1 MTISGYTILNQMYE
15 STDSLVYQA
24 IREQDNTAVVMKVL
38 KEDYPAQRH
47 ISKYTHEYHTI
58 RSLSQRIQERFNIP
72 VVYLTAY
79 ADEDTVRRAKVTKP
93 FGYLIKPFDDKE
105 LHSTIEI
112 ALYNRQ
118 MEQKLI
124 ESERK
129 YHTIF
134 DEARD
139 GIVLIDKESGY
150 VVDCNP
156 EFEKQTGRKIEQLKK
171 MKIWEVRPPE
181 KVEVAKRK
189 FSEIKEKGMGGS
201 SELEFQK
208 PGGERTFIEF
218 SSHAVSVGGRQILQS
233 ICRDITERKKM
244 EEEIL
249 KKNEELEPPRSGY
262 YAIVEMNHVCGSA

>member
-1 MTISGYTILNQMYE
+1 MQWGLRAKFLLAEGEVNKGATFYF
-15 STDSLVYQA
+15 SL
-24 IREQDNTAVVMKVL
+24 
-38 KEDYPAQRH
+38 PG
-47 ISKYTHEYHTI
+47 
-58 RSLSQRIQERFNIP
+58 
-72 VVYLTAY
+72 
-79 ADEDTVRRAKVTKP
+79 RRAWWRLKVTKP

-201 SELEFQK
+201 SELEFQNK
-208 PGGERTFIEF
+208 
-218 SSHAVSVGGRQILQS
+218 
-233 ICRDITERKKM
+233 
-244 EEEIL
+244 
-249 KKNEELEPPRSGY
+249 
-262 YAIVEMNHVCGSA
+262 VEGKGN